1 LQVGWDADLQ
11 RLRIALLASG
21 MADVVAAG
29 RRNLD
34 AAEARWR
41 ALLRCGT
48 PQADPGCDIEVRYV
62 YMVIRNL
69 PPEAAFG
76 QMVYGFELVQADPR
90 VVAVNIVS
98 PEAGYVSMRAYRL
111 HMAMFEFLHR
121 LAPSVPL
128 SLHAGELTREL
139 VPPEGLRFHI
149 REAIASGSAQRIG
162 HGASILYEDDASGL
176 LEVMVRRQILVEISL
191 ASNDAILGM
200 RGRQHP
206 LRLYRQAGMPVAL
219 VTDDEGILRSDLT
232 HEYQRA
238 VEEHGL
244 HYLDLKAL
252 ARNSLEYSFLPGA
265 GLWQSLTALEPV
277 VACAGDAPG
286 TAAPTA
292 ACQALLRGSAR
303 ARAQWRL
310 EAAFVAFE
318 RGW

>member
-1 LQVGWDADLQ
+1 
-11 RLRIALLASG
+11 

-48 PQADPGCDIEVRYV
+48 LQADPGCDIEVRYV
-62 YMVIRNL
+62 YMVIRSL

-76 QMVYGFELVQADPR
+76 QMVYGFELAQADPR

-98 PEAGYVSMRAYRL
+98 PEAGYVSRRDYRL
-111 HMAMFEFLHR
+111 HMAMFEFLQR
-121 LAPSVPL
+121 LSPTGHL
-128 SLHAGELTREL
+128 SLHAGELTRQL

-149 REAIASGSAQRIG
+149 REAIKSGYAQRIG
-162 HGASILYEDDASGL
+162 HGVSILYEDDAAGL
-176 LEVMVRRQILVEISL
+176 LEVMARRQILVEISL
-191 ASNDAILGM
+191 ASNDAILGI

-206 LRLYRQAGMPVAL
+206 LRLYRQAGVPVAL

-244 HYLDLKAL
+244 HYLDLKEL

-265 GLWQSLTALEPV
+265 GLWQSRAALVPV
-277 VACAGDAPG
+277 AACAGDALG
-286 TAAPTA
+286 TAAPAA
-292 ACQALLRGSAR
+292 ACLTWLQSNAR
-303 ARAQWRL
+303 AQAQWRL

-318 RGW
+318 QGW